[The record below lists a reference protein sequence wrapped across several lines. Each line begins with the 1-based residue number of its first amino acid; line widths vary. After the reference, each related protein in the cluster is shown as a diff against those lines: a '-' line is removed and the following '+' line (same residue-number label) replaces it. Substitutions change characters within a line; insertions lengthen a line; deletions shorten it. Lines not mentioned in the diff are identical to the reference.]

1 MMIHDPNGPRTS
13 LILDVSHIPNGPH
26 TSLILNVSHIPNA
39 PHTSLILDVLHI
51 LDTSLIPNTHLSSMR
66 GFTRAHKYAKV

>member
-1 MMIHDPNGPRTS
+1 MMIHDPNGPHTS

-26 TSLILNVSHIPNA
+26 TSLILDMSRIPNA
-39 PHTSLILDVLHI
+39 PHTSLILDVSHI
-51 LDTSLIPNTHLSSMR
+51 LNASLIPNAHLSSTR